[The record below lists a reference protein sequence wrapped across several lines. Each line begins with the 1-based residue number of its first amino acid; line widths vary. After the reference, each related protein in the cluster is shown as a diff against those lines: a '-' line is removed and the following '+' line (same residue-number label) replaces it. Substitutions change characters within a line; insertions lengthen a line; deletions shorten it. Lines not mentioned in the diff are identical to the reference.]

1 MRDGGPCPARFLP
14 LPDQST
20 VIWGLHD
27 NESTQGSNAASRN
40 CAEEAQEQLAEIA
53 FEIDAELKG
62 GVYHATPDEL
72 AGIDRGL
79 KAAREGRLATDEEV
93 EAVFAKRR
101 GA

>member
-1 MRDGGPCPARFLP
+1 MTSKALEEAMRRAETW
-14 LPDQST
+14 PD
-20 VIWGLHD
+20 
-27 NESTQGSNAASRN
+27 
-40 CAEEAQEQLAEIA
+40 EAQEQLAEIA

-62 GVYHATPDEL
+62 GTYHATPEEL

-79 KAAREGRLATDEEV
+79 KAAREGRFATDEEV